1 MARNDYESQL
11 NTLREDVLGM
21 SELVVERY
29 QIALKALEAKD
40 ESLAEAVIEGDHDIN
55 DLYIDIESDCIEL
68 FALQQPVAGDL
79 RFVASSF
86 KILTDLERIGDLA
99 SNLANYAIAAERDR
113 YPEVDVMYIGS
124 EAGQM
129 ITEAMDAY
137 RNEDADSAREIA
149 ARDDEIDQLCGDASN
164 VVIEDLLRT
173 DYGDDETE
181 MMDDVSRLL
190 LTIRD
195 LERVADHAVN
205 VCARTVY
212 MTDHDTELIY

>member
-1 MARNDYESQL
+1 MARTEYQ
-11 NTLREDVLGM
+11 TQLRELRADVLEM
-21 SELVVERY
+21 SDLVVERY
-29 QIALKALEAKD
+29 ELALKALETKD
-40 ESLAEAVIEGDHDIN
+40 ESLAQNVIEGDHEIN
-55 DLYIDIESDCIEL
+55 DWYLDIESDCIEL

-99 SNLANYAIAAERDR
+99 TNLARYTIDAERER
-113 YPEVDVMYIGS
+113 YPEVDVIYIGT
-124 EAGQM
+124 EAGTM
-129 ITEAMDAY
+129 VSDAMDAY
-137 RNEDADSAREIA
+137 ANDDPDAAREISS
-149 ARDDEIDQLCGDASN
+149 RDDKIDRLCGDASE

-173 DYGDDETE
+173 EYGDDDTE

-205 VCARTVY
+205 ICARTVY
-212 MTDHDTELIY
+212 MTDHDPELIY